1 MFINMESIPKG
12 RNDCQILLTMTVNL
26 QVMNDNRTI
35 IRDLDSDY
43 HTYSVVTRT
52 IIRDLGSDYHTY
64 TVLTRTIIRDLGSD
78 YHTYSVL
85 TRTIIRNG
93 SRQRLSY
100 VYRIN

>member
-1 MFINMESIPKG
+1 LFINMESIPKG

-43 HTYSVVTRT
+43 HTYSVLTRT

-64 TVLTRTIIRDLGSD
+64 TVLTRTIIKSWPPLMCRLLFNK
-78 YHTYSVL
+78 VL
-85 TRTIIRNG
+85 TTSN
-93 SRQRLSY
+93 S
-100 VYRIN
+100 